1 MEMCRQMY
9 DGDLRPDR
17 QADIEKAM
25 LNWLAGLGHEVSE
38 SSVRVAARK
47 LHKALTEKGKN

>member
-1 MEMCRQMY
+1 MY

-47 LHKALTEKGKN
+47 RHKALTEKGKN